1 MPETLDLSLSD
12 RIATLRADEPRLRAR
27 DIAQRLGISEA
38 ELVAAGCGCGDV
50 TIRLAPR
57 WADLLRGLEGLGP
70 VMALTRNDHVVHER
84 HGTYRN
90 IEINGQ
96 QALVLDEGI
105 DLRIFL
111 TRWHHAFAVQE
122 GAADKPRLSI
132 QIFDADGTAVHKIY
146 VTDRT
151 DRSAYAALVAAFR
164 AEDQSP
170 CLTVTA
176 KPAPAA
182 DRPDEEVD
190 VAAFRSA
197 WDGLQDT
204 HDFFPLLRKFG
215 LGRTQ
220 ALRLGGAG
228 RAEAI
233 GTDAPRRVLELAA
246 ARQVPIM
253 VFVGSPGVIQI
264 HTGPVSRIEPAG
276 PWINV
281 LDPEFNLHLR
291 EDAVAGAWV
300 VRKPTQDGTVTSVEI
315 FDAAGGTMAL
325 FFGRRKPGQ
334 PEDPA
339 WRELVAALSPMREAA

>member
-1 MPETLDLSLSD
+1 MPETIDLPLSE
-12 RIATLRADEPRLRAR
+12 RIATLRTDQPRLRPR
-27 DIAQRLGISEA
+27 ELAQRLNISEA
-38 ELVAAGCGCGDV
+38 ELVAAGCGDTAV
-50 TIRLAPR
+50 RLAPR

-96 QALVLDEGI
+96 QALVLDADI

-111 TRWHHAFAVQE
+111 SHWHNAFAVQE
-122 GAADKPRLSI
+122 GAADNPRLSL
-132 QIFDADGTAVHKIY
+132 QIFDAAGTAVHKVY
-146 VTDRT
+146 VTGKT
-151 DRSAYAALVAAFR
+151 DRAAYEALVAAFR
-164 AEDQSP
+164 ADDQSTA
-170 CLTVTA
+170 LTVTA
-176 KPAPAA
+176 KPIPAA

-190 VAAFRSA
+190 VAAFRTA
-197 WDGLQDT
+197 WDGLEDT

-220 ALRLGGAG
+220 ALRLGGSD
-228 RAEAI
+228 RAEAT
-233 GTDAPRRVLELAA
+233 GLDAPRRLLDLAA

-281 LDPEFNLHLR
+281 LDPDFNLHLR

-300 VRKPTQDGTVTSVEI
+300 VRKPTRDGTVTSVEI
-315 FDAAGGTMAL
+315 FDASGGTMAL
-325 FFGRRKPGQ
+325 FFGKRKPGQ

-339 WRELVAALSPMREAA
+339 WRDLVATLSPMREAA